1 MPIEIIGQLP
11 IESESSRERST
22 SSPALRAGRSR
33 LADISGGLHVDVDPY
48 ADNDMTQ
55 IRGVAT
61 QLQENSG
68 DLLASLQKV
77 VRPLQPGVPDA
88 QRLRARSTARP
99 TTRLN
104 PSSSRAPPDSNGQR
118 IIEVLSIG
126 TDPGSAATS
135 TPGSLLLGDDN
146 ERRRGSSREPAH
158 GLAIGRIDGGHDLDR
173 PEAVDLPRI
182 QETEGTRQAVTPAT
196 HLVELQAMFSLQVLQ
211 AFPDCTATDAQY
223 RPQLLTG
230 VESPV
235 LK

>member
-1 MPIEIIGQLP
+1 
-11 IESESSRERST
+11 
-22 SSPALRAGRSR
+22 
-33 LADISGGLHVDVDPY
+33 
-48 ADNDMTQ
+48 MTQ

-68 DLLASLQKV
+68 DLLASCRRSFGHFNPASRTPK
-77 VRPLQPGVPDA
+77 DS
-88 QRLRARSTARP
+88 RARSTARP

-118 IIEVLSIG
+118 IIEVLSVG
-126 TDPGSAATS
+126 TDPGSPATS

-223 RPQLLTG
+223 RPNS
-230 VESPV
+230 SPEWNRPS
-235 LK
+235 